1 MEKLGINGGLLLA
14 QTLNFV
20 IVLAVYLRYVHKPF
34 LKKIGEEKAKQTQLE
49 RLLREAKEQEEVLQ
63 QKQEAMQQ
71 ETEQKLKKEYA
82 AMKKEVDVAKRGILK
97 EAHEEA
103 DRIREHNMEMI
114 EQEKKKMLTEVRG
127 DVVRIASLVL
137 EKALQGMV
145 RRELQEQVTKEV
157 IAQLPKVNHNEKVA

>member
-14 QTLNFV
+14 QTINFV
-20 IVLAVYLRYVHKPF
+20 IVLVVYLRYVHKPF
-34 LKKIGEEKAKQTQLE
+34 LKKIKAEHEKHTQLE
-49 RLLREAKEQEEVLQ
+49 RLVREAKEQEAVLL

-82 AMKKEVDVAKRGILK
+82 AMKKEVDVAKRSILK

-114 EQEKKKMLTEVRG
+114 EQEKNKMLTEVRG

-145 RRELQEQVTKEV
+145 RRELQEKVTKEV
-157 IAQLPKVNHNEKVA
+157 IAQLPKVEQP